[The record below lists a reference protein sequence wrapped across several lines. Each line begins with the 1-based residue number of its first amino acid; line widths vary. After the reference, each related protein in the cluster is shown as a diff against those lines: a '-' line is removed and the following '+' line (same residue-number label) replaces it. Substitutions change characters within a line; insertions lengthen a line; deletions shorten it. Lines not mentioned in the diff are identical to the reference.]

1 VVPAGS
7 ELFRL
12 IRQSRLEWRGEVAAS
27 ELAQIKPG
35 QKVSRKR
42 APPPVQVLGFTWDE
56 VREARLAPI
65 VSFKG
70 RGAGNPGDAPE
81 S

>member
-1 VVPAGS
+1 
-7 ELFRL
+7 
-12 IRQSRLEWRGEVAAS
+12 
-27 ELAQIKPG
+27 
-35 QKVSRKR
+35 VSRKR
-42 APPPVQVLGFTWDE
+42 PPPPVQALGFSLDE